1 MHPFA
6 TGAAFVDRSG
16 TVLAADR
23 AFVERLG
30 LGPAEPT
37 AALRARAERSPE
49 LAELLAGGGRG
60 RVRMAGADGA
70 AVEIERVPS
79 AAGALL
85 VAREVRAQEWLE
97 HAMGSHGLA
106 RLAAGV
112 AHDVKNPL
120 NAMSL
125 QVALLVDKLSQS
137 DAGAASAGHL
147 GALRDQIARVNEVV
161 RRFVDVADP
170 GGPLGHVD
178 VGVLLADAIALFAHD
193 ARRRKIEVSME
204 RQPGAVRTRC
214 DSGRVGR
221 LVVGLLSRAL
231 AETPDGG
238 RLGGRAEAR
247 GSDAVLAI
255 EHTAGDPDPDL
266 GYYTE
271 VAAACADA
279 LGGWFS
285 LERGDGVERFVLS
298 LPRNDR
304 E

>member
-1 MHPFA
+1 M
-6 TGAAFVDRSG
+6 TTTS
-16 TVLAADR
+16 
-23 AFVERLG
+23 
-30 LGPAEPT
+30 
-37 AALRARAERSPE
+37 
-49 LAELLAGGGRG
+49 
-60 RVRMAGADGA
+60 
-70 AVEIERVPS
+70 
-79 AAGALL
+79 
-85 VAREVRAQEWLE
+85 
-97 HAMGSHGLA
+97 
-106 RLAAGV
+106 
-112 AHDVKNPL
+112 
-120 NAMSL
+120 
-125 QVALLVDKLSQS
+125 
-137 DAGAASAGHL
+137 
-147 GALRDQIARVNEVV
+147 
-161 RRFVDVADP
+161 
-170 GGPLGHVD
+170 
-178 VGVLLADAIALFAHD
+178 
-193 ARRRKIEVSME
+193 
-204 RQPGAVRTRC
+204 GAVRTRC